1 MQIVKTAVE
10 LTHLLESFKHQKIG
24 FVPTM
29 GALHK
34 GHISLIDASKSH
46 SNITVCS
53 IFINPTQFNQQAD
66 FDKYPITQTEDIQ
79 QLEQADCDI
88 LFLPS
93 LAEVYPNGTT
103 PIKSYPLGNLANILE
118 GAFRPGHFQ
127 GVCQVVDRLL
137 ALVAPHFIFMG
148 QKDYQQCK
156 VVEQLLKMPHLNHQ
170 AKLISLPTFRE
181 KSMLAMSSRNR
192 RLSADDLEKAG
203 ELYQSLLYVTNTL
216 KPGNEKACLQK
227 ATHNLL
233 QNGFDSVDYIILAN
247 ADSLILIEQWDGLE
261 PLVVLGAAFL
271 NGVRL
276 IDNLILPVHLKG
288 LH

>member
-66 FDKYPITQTEDIQ
+66 FDKYPITLAEDIQ

-103 PIKSYPLGNLANILE
+103 PIKPYPLGNLANILE

-156 VVEQLLKMPHLNHQ
+156 VVERLLKMPHLNHQ

-233 QNGFDSVDYIILAN
+233 QNGFDSVDYIALAN